1 MNLACLQKYSSDFIV
16 CAMPHANEKYVCH
29 YWHMVYMAM
38 DELGLEYEEMPLITL
53 GTIAAETGNF
63 NITIR
68 EHVSHYSTFPNG
80 RFMTHCFDILKLAL

>member
-1 MNLACLQKYSSDFIV
+1 
-16 CAMPHANEKYVCH
+16 MPHSNEKYVRH

-38 DELGLEYEEMPLITL
+38 DEQGLDYEELLLLTL

-68 EHVSHYSTFPNG
+68 EYVSHYNTSPNG
-80 RFMTHCFDILKLAL
+80 RLMSHCFDILKLALGKNEDCLKIIFSGQF